1 MKSALVV
8 IAAVLAASGQ
18 SVYSGSSTS
27 SGTAAWGAT
36 TSSGGVI
43 CGSPNYNCAV
53 TDNQAH
59 LPTATVNLGNGWA
72 GHSGGGVGANIVAID
87 HSLALP
93 GTSGAKIL
101 RLTDGVN
108 VANYA
113 RTFSGGGHNVI
124 SAPQANGK
132 RYVAVAGAGGVPCMF
147 EFDEAA
153 MANAVEGQV
162 CAGCSRKLWCTVSA
176 SASYGGTQNETYHYG
191 SVQFPRAASA
201 PAYSFYA
208 AHQDAGGTSPKLR
221 RYLIVVKS
229 TGLPPDSSGT
239 QTLAYEIDPTFPEY
253 DPDNANCLN
262 GALAAGGYTYG
273 NDYISVDDQRFVLQT
288 SPQDSSPW
296 AVAIRV
302 DTNPPQCRAVNA
314 QAMQISCGWNTP
326 GCWKDL
332 NYNPDAQARFQRT
345 INAATRDASGNVT
358 VSFTATHTFPAGNG
372 STANVEGCGS
382 AANIDVRG
390 APITAVTGSTLTYT
404 SPITNQGNTFNGLN
418 CTFSF
423 GRGMHNTDLDR
434 SGTFAQV
441 GYNTTGLGG
450 AAAAYIQT
458 WNVNTDDFDACP
470 VGQDCSGH
478 SAPGYQLQ
486 YLPGFGPTRT
496 SGYRTLGNPVG
507 SFVKCTDMG
516 VSPPIQQHF
525 SANVANS
532 NNSQWLESTYN
543 APVSTPHGPYEGELI
558 LHSCADGKIRRFAH
572 NFSDGSPASNSIF
585 ASSVAQIS
593 SDGNYAV
600 VATKFQ
606 AFWDQF
612 AEATLSGLTLTV
624 DGTAKTITRASGD
637 FGVDGIVIG
646 DLVKLN
652 GMANPANN
660 YGFEVTAVSG
670 AGLTVRDPTAQLLSE
685 GPTASA
691 AVERH
696 VSMAARGFGD
706 KAGNNTCDP
715 TQDPDASGTQWCR
728 SDVLLVKL
736 Q

>member
-1 MKSALVV
+1 MGSNGVV
-8 IAAVLAASGQ
+8 
-18 SVYSGSSTS
+18 
-27 SGTAAWGAT
+27 
-36 TSSGGVI
+36 
-43 CGSPNYNCAV
+43 CGPPNYNCAV
-53 TDNQAH
+53 TDAQTR
-59 LPTATVNLGNGWA
+59 LPTTTVTLGSGWS
-72 GHSGGGVGANIVAID
+72 GHSGGGVGANIAAID

-93 GTSGAKIL
+93 GTTGAKIL

-108 VANYA
+108 VANFA

-124 SAPQANGK
+124 SSAQANGK
-132 RYVAVAGAGGVPCMF
+132 RYVAFQSAGGGACMF
-147 EFDEAA
+147 EVDEAA
-153 MANAVEGQV
+153 LTNAVEGQV
-162 CAGCSRKLWCTVSA
+162 CTNCSRKLWCPGGA
-176 SASYGGTQNETYHYG
+176 SASYGGTQNETYEYG
-191 SVQFPRAASA
+191 SVQFPRGSTA

-208 AHQDAGGTSPKLR
+208 VHQATGQSPRLR
-221 RYLIVVKS
+221 RYLVVVKS

-262 GALAAGGYTYG
+262 GALAVGGYTYG
-273 NDYISVDDQRFVLQT
+273 NDYISVDDQRLVLQT
-288 SPQDSSPW
+288 NPQDSSPW

-302 DTNPPQCRAVNA
+302 DTSPPQCRAVNA
-314 QAMQISCGWNTP
+314 QTMQISCGWNTP

-332 NYNPDAQARFQRT
+332 NYNPDAQARFQRI
-345 INAATRDASGNVT
+345 INTASRDASGNVT